1 MTDLGKNSGFTTT
14 VAVED
19 AEEGVL
25 QVLLVLGLL
34 VGHAEH
40 VLHVLPAALVAVAR
54 HPQVQP
60 D

>member
-25 QVLLVLGLL
+25 KVLLVLGLL
-34 VGHAEH
+34 
-40 VLHVLPAALVAVAR
+40 
-54 HPQVQP
+54 
-60 D
+60 